1 MVVDQL
7 QPGVMVKEYV
17 LIMHVFMY
25 QWQGQQD

>member
-1 MVVDQL
+1 MVVAQL
-7 QPGVMVKEYV
+7 LLGIVVKEYA